1 MTANDEKSLRT
12 LYANLMDE
20 VKVRIHCIDRA
31 VNGQTGFPGP
41 IVREFCYGQL
51 RLLCELIAL
60 SCLVAHGDIP
70 ATYSKRLGKEWSAET
85 IFEQLEKLRPHFY
98 PIPVRQRSRGLFG
111 TVQQHNIE
119 GINPM
124 PLPKE
129 ALLELYGK
137 CHQQLHR
144 GNVRKLLNSATPID
158 VSTNFPEIISWAQR
172 INDQLDFHLIA
183 ISEEKLI
190 FCVLRNIDDNHKVQ
204 VGALERRSFPTGLQP
219 IVTQPGATPHDAAL

>member
-1 MTANDEKSLRT
+1 MTAKNEKSLGA
-12 LYANLMDE
+12 LYANLMEE

-85 IFEQLEKLRPHFY
+85 IFEQLEQLRSHFY
-98 PIPVRQRSRGLFG
+98 PIPFRPQNRSPWGTAQRHDAS
-111 TVQQHNIE
+111 I
-119 GINPM
+119 IDPM

-137 CHQQLHR
+137 CHPQLHR
-144 GNVRKLLNSATPID
+144 GNVRKLLNSSTPIE
-158 VSTNFPEIISWAQR
+158 VNTNFPEIISWAQR
-172 INDQLDFHLIA
+172 INDQLACHLIA

-190 FCVLRNIDDNHKVQ
+190 FCILRNIDDNQKVQ
-204 VGALERRSFPTGLQP
+204 VGTLEKRSFAPNFEP
-219 IVTQPGATPHDAAL
+219 